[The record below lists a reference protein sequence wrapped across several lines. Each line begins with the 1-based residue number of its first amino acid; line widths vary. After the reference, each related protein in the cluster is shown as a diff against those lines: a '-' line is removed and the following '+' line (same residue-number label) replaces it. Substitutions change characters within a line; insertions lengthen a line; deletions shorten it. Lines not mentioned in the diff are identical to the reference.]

1 MMNKPDY
8 FPTLV
13 LVMLVAGAMATVE
26 TCYLG
31 GAGVGV
37 AHAQDAKPQ
46 SQQQAIENLEELLG
60 QYDQGEY
67 AYGNQTQQQ
76 AIENLAAAQ
85 ARITEL
91 EAEVER
97 LKHQHALLVS
107 EYTTLKA
114 RCDGE

>member
-1 MMNKPDY
+1 MNKPDY

-13 LVMLVAGAMATVE
+13 LVFLMAGAMAIVE
-26 TCYLG
+26 TCFLTS
-31 GAGVGV
+31 AGT

-67 AYGNQTQQQ
+67 ANQTS
-76 AIENLAAAQ
+76 ELAAAQ

-91 EAEVER
+91 EAQVAEAARQQEE

-114 RCDGE
+114 RCDGD